1 MKQTKIIMG
10 MPITVELV
18 GQQEE
23 SAFAQ
28 VFKYFRDIDA
38 RFSPYKP
45 NSELAKLNRGLAQSK
60 WSDQM
65 QEVMKLSE
73 QTKTISGGYF
83 NIKKADGSL
92 DPSGLVKG
100 WAIDNAAKMLVELGH
115 DNFYI
120 EAGGDIQ
127 TFGLNENKEPWT
139 VGIRNPFAID
149 QIVKALKLS
158 GQAIATSGTY
168 IRGEHIY
175 DPINNYA
182 APEQLAS
189 LSVIGPNIFEAD
201 RFATAAYAMGVGGI
215 NFIASL
221 PGFEAYQINAA
232 GEATFTK
239 GFTRYV
245 A

>member
-1 MKQTKIIMG
+1 MG
-10 MPITVELV
+10 MPITVEII
-18 GQQEE
+18 GKYDKD
-23 SAFAQ
+23 AFVR
-28 VFKYFRDIDA
+28 VFKYFKEVDA

-45 NSELAKLNRGLAQSK
+45 SSELNKINQGLAKSL

-65 QEVMKLSE
+65 HEVMTLCE
-73 QTKTISGGYF
+73 QTKKISAGFFDIKRSDGY
-83 NIKKADGSL
+83 L

-100 WAIDNAAKMLVELGH
+100 WSIDNAAKLLAASGYK
-115 DNFYI
+115 NFFI

-127 TFGLNENKEPWT
+127 TLGFSEHKQPWL
-139 VGIRNPFAID
+139 VGIRNPFLID
-149 QIVKALKLS
+149 QIIKRIVLS

-175 DPINNYA
+175 DPLNNYL
-182 APEQLAS
+182 APEKLAS

-201 RFATAAYAMGVGGI
+201 RFATAAYAMGERGI

-221 PGFEAYQINAA
+221 PGFEAYQIDQA
-232 GEATFTK
+232 GQATFTK
-239 GFTRYV
+239 GFSRYV

>member
-18 GQQEE
+18 GKQDR
-23 SAFAQ
+23 SALSP
-28 VFKYFRDIDA
+28 VFNYFKEVDE

-45 NSELAKLNRGLAQSK
+45 TSELAKVNDGLAK
-60 WSDQM
+60 TLWSEPM
-65 QEVMKLSE
+65 HEVMKLCE
-73 QTKTISGGYF
+73 QTKQLSGGF
-83 NIKKADGSL
+83 FDIKRADGTL

-100 WAIDNAAKMLVELGH
+100 WAIDNAAKLLKSAGYS
-115 DNFYI
+115 DFYI

-127 TFGLNENKEPWT
+127 TAGLNEHHEAWA
-139 VGIRNPFAID
+139 VGIRSPFELN
-149 QIVKALKLS
+149 QIVKTIKLNR
-158 GQAIATSGTY
+158 QAIATSGTY

-175 DPINNYA
+175 DPVNNFA
-182 APEQLAS
+182 APAQLVS

-201 RFATAAYAMGVGGI
+201 RFATAAYAMGERGI

-221 PGFEAYQINAA
+221 PGFEAYQINQA
-232 GEATFTK
+232 GQATFTK
-239 GFTRYV
+239 GFNRYV